1 MRSLY
6 SFTDPETSKTKA
18 WYAISKKLHKERS
31 ADKSVDLKFKMDT
44 LKSMQQ
50 EVGPFTRRAQ
60 LKLQRFFFFDTK
72 KKKNK
77 KLIIALHNQRI

>member
-50 EVGPFTRRAQ
+50 EVF
-60 LKLQRFFFFDTK
+60 K
-72 KKKNK
+72 
-77 KLIIALHNQRI
+77 